1 MPLKSL
7 DDENIILA
15 KIARG
20 DRRAFC
26 ILFDH
31 YHRYVYGFGRKLTRS
46 DDQAE
51 EVVQNIFL
59 KLWEARD
66 RLSGVDNF
74 EAYITRLV
82 RNHAYTVLRRNVL
95 ITRVNA
101 SMRHNVVEVSDL
113 NADLDYRE
121 TISILNEAISSLP
134 EQQRR
139 AYELC
144 HQQGLKYEEA
154 AKEMNISA
162 TMVHYYIKLAL
173 KTIREHFNRNS
184 FLYPL
189 LISLLFKQ
197 K

>member
-1 MPLKSL
+1 MALKSL
-7 DDENIILA
+7 DHEDAILA

-20 DRRAFC
+20 DHRAFC

-31 YHRYVYGFGRKLTRS
+31 YQRYVYGFGRKLTRS

-51 EVVQNIFL
+51 EIVQSIFL
-59 KLWEARD
+59 KLWEARG
-66 RLSGVDNF
+66 RLSGIDNF

-82 RNHAYTVLRRNVL
+82 RNHAYTVLRRNVV

-101 SMRHNVVEVSDL
+101 SMSHDVLEVSDL

-121 TISILNEAISSLP
+121 TVGILNEAINSLP

-139 AYELC
+139 VYELC
-144 HQQGLKYEEA
+144 HRQGLKYEDA
-154 AKEMNISA
+154 AKEMDISVA
-162 TMVHYYIKLAL
+162 TVHYHIKLAL